1 MLDNNKLR
9 QFTINVR
16 DEVKKIQAGHSQY
29 HSKAIHFDKG
39 ISPAL
44 NMLGIFEA
52 KPSQKTLDEFL
63 GVAKQDFG
71 SRAADAFKTW
81 AISLVFEDTVVKPPK
96 AKSFADKL
104 GDVFYGIFK
113 AAGLPL
119 TPDQYEK
126 IQGLSDQMA
135 MSFTTEIAQIFA
147 SELAKAK
154 PKRKEIAP
162 QKVPAKTKEKEPI
175 VQDVA
180 QS

>member
-119 TPDQYEK
+119 TPDQYDK
-126 IQGLSDQMA
+126 IQGLSKQMSR
-135 MSFTTEIAQIFA
+135 SFTTEIAQIFA
-147 SELAKAK
+147 AELAKAK
-154 PKRKEIAP
+154 PEKA
-162 QKVPAKTKEKEPI
+162 PAKKAPAKVKEKEPI